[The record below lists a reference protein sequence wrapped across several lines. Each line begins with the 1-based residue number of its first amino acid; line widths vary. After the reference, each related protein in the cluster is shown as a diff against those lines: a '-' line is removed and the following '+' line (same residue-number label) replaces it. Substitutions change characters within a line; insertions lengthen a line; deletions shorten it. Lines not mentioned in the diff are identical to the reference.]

1 MAVAG
6 SLDAAA
12 TPRSETVADVD
23 QQPEPG
29 FNDDANTAVILVETL
44 IAWGATHVSGVV
56 GDDIDAIV
64 EALRRRRDRTT
75 YIGVRHEEAA
85 AFMASDFA
93 KQTGRLGVCIGTTGP
108 GRHPLVERPL
118 RCSL

>member
-29 FNDDANTAVILVETL
+29 FNDDANTADILVETL
-44 IAWGATHVSGVV
+44 IAWGATHVFGVV

-64 EALRRRRDRTT
+64 EALRRRRDRTLWRP
-75 YIGVRHEEAA
+75 ILPSRPDGW
-85 AFMASDFA
+85 ASASARRDRGAIHLLNGLCDARFDGA
-93 KQTGRLGVCIGTTGP
+93 PV
-108 GRHPLVERPL
+108 
-118 RCSL
+118 SL